1 MDDAPLRTG
10 TSSTRWILGRIAWM
24 LPTLLGITLVVFLAV
39 HAAPGDPA
47 SALEDAVDGA
57 ASQTDLAERT
67 ARFRAEHLLDAPLL
81 RQYLHFLGPFDLSPT
96 GHAWFGGTGRDRWH
110 GLLAF
115 DFGDEWGR
123 PGVPVASEIARRLAV
138 TVPLSLAALLL
149 AYAVA
154 IPLGAW
160 SALRDGT
167 RRSALVAGVLL
178 FLDAMPAFWL
188 ALLAI
193 LALGPTGLDLL
204 PVFGLA
210 SSARADAGFLVRA
223 LDVVLHAIL
232 PVCVLAAGSLA
243 WLARHVRGSV
253 LVELASDYARTARA
267 SGASEREVVRRHA
280 LPNALL
286 PVLTFLGGVLPALVG
301 GSVVVESVFGI
312 EGLGRYA
319 YEGPLRRDLN
329 VILAT
334 TTLAAVLTMLGLL
347 LSDVAYA
354 RLDPRIAAEAARE

>member
-1 MDDAPLRTG
+1 MSP
-10 TSSTRWILGRIAWM
+10 TRWILGRIAWM
-24 LPTLLGITLVVFLAV
+24 FPTLLGITLVVFLAV

-47 SALEDAVDGA
+47 AALEDAVDGA
-57 ASQTDLAERT
+57 LSQTEAAERV
-67 ARFRAEHLLDAPLL
+67 ARVRAEHLLDASLP
-81 RQYLHFLGPFDLSPT
+81 RQYLHFLGPFDLSPR
-96 GHAWFGGTGRDRWH
+96 GHPWFGGSGEERWH

-115 DFGDEWGR
+115 DFGDEFGR
-123 PGVPVASEIARRLAV
+123 PGVPVAREITRRLVV
-138 TVPLSLAALLL
+138 TVPLSLAALLV
-149 AYAVA
+149 AYLVA

-167 RRSALVAGVLL
+167 RRSAGVAGLL
-178 FLDAMPAFWL
+178 LLLDAMPTFWL

-204 PVFGLA
+204 PVFGLS
-210 SSARADAGFLVRA
+210 SSAKADAGLLERA
-223 LDVVLHAIL
+223 LDVGLHAVL
-232 PVCVLAAGSLA
+232 PVLVLAAGSLA
-243 WLARHVRGSV
+243 WLARHVRGSL
-253 LVELASDYARTARA
+253 LVELASDYARMARA
-267 SGASEREVVRRHA
+267 TGASEREVVWRHA

-319 YEGPLRRDLN
+319 YEGLLRRDLN

-334 TTLAAVLTMLGLL
+334 TTLSAVLTLLGIL

-354 RLDPRIAAEAARE
+354 FVDPRLKPGGRRG